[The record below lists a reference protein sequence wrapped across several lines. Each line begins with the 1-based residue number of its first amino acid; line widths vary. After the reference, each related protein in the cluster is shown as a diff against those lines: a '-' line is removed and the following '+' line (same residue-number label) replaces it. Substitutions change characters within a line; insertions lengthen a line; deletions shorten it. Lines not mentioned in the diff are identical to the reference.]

1 MASVQSSFQQS
12 RRFSFGLH
20 GLAAALLAGMLTL
33 LAPMLAAA
41 PVVAVTIKPLQL
53 IAAAVTAGISVPVL
67 ALAPGQDPHHISLRP
82 SERRTLAEAD
92 LVLWTGPMLEQPL
105 EGVMDSIDAT
115 VLTVQQFEGLVL
127 LQVDD
132 HADPH
137 VWLDTRNARFI
148 AAMLAQTL
156 ATLDIP
162 NAARYGTN
170 LQQFTAALEEL
181 DAEITNRFAGL
192 DTRQWAVYHHA
203 FRYIEQQ
210 FALQPPLTLADSEN
224 NPPGIR
230 SVLALQ
236 QQLQQGNI
244 SCLLTEPGVNHE
256 ELRSMLAPAQPTV
269 IDADVMGVNLTADAG
284 SYVVLMH
291 NLALRVA
298 DCLRST
304 P

>member
-1 MASVQSSFQQS
+1 V
-12 RRFSFGLH
+12 RGLVVA
-20 GLAAALLAGMLTL
+20 LVAALLTL
-33 LAPMLAAA
+33 LAPVLAAA

-53 IAAAVTAGISVPVL
+53 LAAAVTDGISVPVL
-67 ALAPGQDPHHISLRP
+67 ALAPGQDPHHLSLRP

-92 LVLWTGPMLEQPL
+92 LVLWTGPMLELPL
-105 EGVMDSIDAT
+105 AGVMDSIDAT

-127 LQVDD
+127 LQPDGRI
-132 HADPH
+132 DPH
-137 VWLDTRNARFI
+137 VWLDTRNAQLI
-148 AAMLAQTL
+148 AATLAQAL
-156 ATLDIP
+156 ATLDPP
-162 NAARYGTN
+162 NAAGYNTN
-170 LQQFTAALEEL
+170 LQQFTTALAEL
-181 DAEITNRFAGL
+181 DAEITERLTGF
-192 DTRQWAVYHHA
+192 DTQQWAVYHHA

-210 FALQPPLTLADSEN
+210 FGLPPPLTLADSEN

-236 QQLQQGNI
+236 QQLQQGSI
-244 SCLLTEPGVNHE
+244 TCLLTEPGVNHD
-256 ELRSMLAPAQPTV
+256 ELRSMLAPAQPAI
-269 IDADVMGVNLTADAG
+269 IDADVMGVSLTADAG